1 LTFLDIQELERQ
13 GADLQS
19 RIEEL
24 QEVNKIL
31 RNKEQMRDE
40 MMRKASERLSAL
52 EERFET
58 LTSAK
63 EIERKLDREFEL
75 ETDPVNKDQ

>member
-75 ETDPVNKDQ
+75 EQIL